1 VVSSQLLGGLSI
13 KETLR
18 FVLVEIE
25 SLRTSVLEIEAVK
38 SRLSL
43 METLQQEILNLPTKF
58 QEMSHDYVGMTQQVR
73 NYVRISMFKS
83 LE

>member
-1 VVSSQLLGGLSI
+1 M
-13 KETLR
+13 R
-18 FVLVEIE
+18 FVLAEIE
-25 SLRTSVLEIEAVK
+25 SLRKSVQEIETVK

-43 METLQQEILNLPTKF
+43 MDTLQQEMQNLSTKF

-73 NYVRISMFKS
+73 NHIHILMLIS